1 MKSFKEFNK
10 KESIEIIDSINT
22 PEEDVILE
30 GLNLR
35 TISAVALVSKSSNL
49 NKNIKSID
57 LDDSELNKKINL
69 LSKQIL
75 FNSILKVNI
84 FSQIFKKQNVKFII
98 VNSSSYAKDQSLG
111 LRIGIEKKYWCFDV
125 N

>member
-75 FNSILKVNI
+75 FNSILTA
-84 FSQIFKKQNVKFII
+84 Q
-98 VNSSSYAKDQSLG
+98 LG
-111 LRIGIEKKYWCFDV
+111 LMNRKRK
-125 N
+125 